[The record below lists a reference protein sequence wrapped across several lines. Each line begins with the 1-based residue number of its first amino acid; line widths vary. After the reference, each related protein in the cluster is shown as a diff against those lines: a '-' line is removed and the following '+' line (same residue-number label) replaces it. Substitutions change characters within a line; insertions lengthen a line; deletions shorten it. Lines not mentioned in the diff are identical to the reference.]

1 MKTPI
6 SDAAVYEVLGTDKVV
21 DYEVCRDLE
30 LKLENAKHLLKFALG
45 VLNKFDY
52 EPSDADEPSS
62 LFSGYESED
71 WFYSVKGG
79 IEDFL
84 S

>member
-1 MKTPI
+1 MTN
-6 SDAAVYEVLGTDKVV
+6 E
-21 DYEVCRDLE
+21 ELE
-30 LKLENAKHLLKFALG
+30 AELTRAKHLLRFALS
-45 VLNKFDY
+45 VLNKFNY